1 MQREDESG
9 DIQSTGGLEDR
20 QASIN
25 NVFQSQMT
33 KQPTN
38 DDLGLDD
45 YYQENSSDDG
55 INA

>member
-45 YYQENSSDDG
+45 YYQENSSDDA

>member
-25 NVFQSQMT
+25 NVSQSQMT